1 MPETASLL
9 DATNTV
15 PIGDARAVAAACERI
30 LETCFGAGSV
40 DRDLLVGSFV
50 LVGDLFAGRHP
61 GYLACDMPYHDL
73 RHSLDV
79 ALVMA
84 RLVAG
89 YQRERGP
96 RDQTLTPEQ
105 GMLGVLL
112 GLLHDSGYIRRTL
125 EAALSGP
132 QLSDAHESRSVAFAA
147 SYLRTTPLAGCATL
161 APLILATRLKTDLDH
176 LFAGFE
182 APAVALGRMLA
193 SADLLSQMSDRCYL
207 ERCYYH
213 LYPELVLGGCDRVRA
228 PDGREQLLYA
238 DAFDLLRKTPNFYE
252 SVVRKRL
259 NQDLRQMSRHLA
271 TCFAGDD
278 PYGKSIQRNLDRL
291 ARVDIDERSRFLG
304 PEPMTTTRDLAA
316 IYHGPSQ
323 PRDRSGGP
331 A

>member
-15 PIGDARAVAAACERI
+15 PIGDAPAVAAACERL
-30 LETCFGAGSV
+30 LETCFGAGSF

-84 RLVAG
+84 RLIAG
-89 YQRERGP
+89 YQGERGT
-96 RDQTLTPEQ
+96 RDEALTPMH
-105 GMLGVLL
+105 GVLGVLL
-112 GLLHDSGYIRRTL
+112 GLLHDTGYIRRTS
-125 EAALSGP
+125 EAGLSGP
-132 QLSDAHESRSVAFAA
+132 QLSNAHESRGVEFAA
-147 SYLRTTPLAGCATL
+147 SHLRTTSLAGYAPLAA
-161 APLILATRLKTDLDH
+161 LILATRLKTDLDQ
-176 LFAGFE
+176 LFAGHK
-182 APAVALGRMLA
+182 AAAVALGRMLA

-238 DAFDLLRKTPNFYE
+238 DAFDLLRKTPKFYE

-259 NQDLRQMSRHLA
+259 NQDLRQMSRHLR

-278 PYGKSIQRNLDRL
+278 PYGAAIQRNLDRL
-291 ARVDIDERSRFLG
+291 ACIDVDQRSTLLG

-316 IYHGPSQ
+316 IYHGPSR
-323 PRDRSGGP
+323 PHDRRDGP